1 MSRFLPMA
9 LLWLGV
15 FTLPAA
21 AQENQWRPPGR
32 LMPAMPEL
40 AELSASGWMSS
51 RAEWF
56 SGLERSA
63 GVGAAGLRAVG
74 EPRTG
79 GTARVVRYLA
89 GPLPVVVW
97 TDRDEDGDADLIQI
111 YHSGSVVV
119 HLVDPDYDGDAD
131 VLRRYDL
138 SGRLISEE
146 RL

>member
-1 MSRFLPMA
+1 MSRSLPIA
-9 LLWLGV
+9 LLFLGV
-15 FTLPAA
+15 PTVPAA
-21 AQENQWRPPGR
+21 AQENDWRPPGR
-32 LMPAMPEL
+32 SMPTMPEL
-40 AELSASGWMSS
+40 AELSAPGWMSS

-56 SGLERSA
+56 RGLERSA
-63 GVGAAGLRAVG
+63 GVGAAALRPVG

-97 TDRDEDGDADLIQI
+97 SDRDEDGDADLIEI
-111 YHSGSVVV
+111 YRSGSVVV
-119 HLVDPDYDGDAD
+119 HLVDPDYDGIAD